1 MLEDLFVDGAQVWV
15 PGMTD
20 KYGSSKVPV
29 RHSPRG
35 PHEKSI
41 EA

>member
-20 KYGSSKVPV
+20 KYGSSSKVPV

-35 PHEKSI
+35 LHEKVN
-41 EA
+41 